1 MKNSSYEVRV
11 IEPDEG
17 KWLTQNSEV
26 SATERVFS
34 KKVFLAVN
42 DSPSN
47 WRECDDAYK
56 AEIEAEVAAM
66 EAAQIAAMEG

>member
-26 SATERVFS
+26 EPDERVFS

-56 AEIEAEVAAM
+56 AEIEALIKDSESEV
-66 EAAQIAAMEG
+66 

>member
-56 AEIEAEVAAM
+56 AEIEVLIKDAESEV
-66 EAAQIAAMEG
+66 

>member
-56 AEIEAEVAAM
+56 SEIEVLIKDAESEV
-66 EAAQIAAMEG
+66 

>member
-26 SATERVFS
+26 SLI
-34 KKVFLAVN
+34 K
-42 DSPSN
+42 
-47 WRECDDAYK
+47 DA
-56 AEIEAEVAAM
+56 ESEV
-66 EAAQIAAMEG
+66 

>member
-1 MKNSSYEVRV
+1 MKNSSYEVRI

-56 AEIEAEVAAM
+56 AEIEAEVAAI

>member
-56 AEIEAEVAAM
+56 AEIEAEVAAI

>member
-56 AEIEAEVAAM
+56 AEVEAEAAAI